1 MIEINL
7 LPGSGKKNR
16 STGFSLSAVAGKA
29 GSRVKDPFMIA
40 AAVSIVAATGAIG
53 YLHVSQAGKAEQLT
67 ERERRAVQDSTRFV
81 AVLRERNRAEAQR
94 DSVRRQLEIIK
105 NIDNDRFVW
114 SHIMDE
120 VSRALPPYTWLKSID
135 NDRFVW
141 AHIMDEVSRALPPYT
156 WLKTIQQSAVIA
168 AATTPPP
175 PPPKNDAAKD
185 KNKPVAPAPPP
196 PPSTLKFQ
204 IAGNTVDIQALT
216 RFMKLLEASPFVKNV
231 TIVKAELVTLEGK
244 EVQEFLLE
252 AEYERPDP
260 SVVSTVPVTLSSR

>member
-81 AVLRERNRAEAQR
+81 AVLRERNRAIAQR
-94 DSVRRQLEIIK
+94 DSVQRQLEII
-105 NIDNDRFVW
+105 
-114 SHIMDE
+114 
-120 VSRALPPYTWLKSID
+120 KSID

-156 WLKTIQQSAVIA
+156 WLKTILQSAVIA

>member
-81 AVLRERNRAEAQR
+81 AVLRERNRAIAQR
-94 DSVRRQLEIIK
+94 DSVQRQLEII
-105 NIDNDRFVW
+105 
-114 SHIMDE
+114 
-120 VSRALPPYTWLKSID
+120 KSID

-175 PPPKNDAAKD
+175 PPPKNDAATD

>member
-7 LPGSGKKNR
+7 LPGSGKKTR
-16 STGFSLSAVAGKA
+16 ATGFSLTAVAGKA

-40 AAVSIVAATGAIG
+40 AAVSIVAAVGSIG
-53 YLHVSQAGKAEQLT
+53 FLHMTQTKRADELT

-105 NIDNDRFVW
+105 R
-114 SHIMDE
+114 
-120 VSRALPPYTWLKSID
+120 ID

-156 WLKTIQQSAVIA
+156 WLKTINQSAVIA
-168 AATTPPP
+168 P
-175 PPPKNDAAKD
+175 
-185 KNKPVAPAPPP
+185 PAPPP
-196 PPSTLKFQ
+196 PPRQEGANADKAKQAPPPEPEQSTLKFQ

-231 TIVKAELVTLEGK
+231 TIAKAELVTLEGK

-252 AEYERPDP
+252 AEYERPEA
-260 SVVSTVPVTLSSR
+260 SVIETVPVTLSSR

>member
-16 STGFSLSAVAGKA
+16 STGFNFSAIAGKA

-40 AAVSIVAATGAIG
+40 AAVSIVAAVGAIG
-53 YLHVSQAGKAEQLT
+53 YLHLTQAGKAEELT

-81 AVLRERNRAEAQR
+81 AVLRERNRALAQR
-94 DSVRRQLEIIK
+94 DSVQRQLEII
-105 NIDNDRFVW
+105 
-114 SHIMDE
+114 
-120 VSRALPPYTWLKSID
+120 KSID

-156 WLKTIQQSAVIA
+156 WLKGIQQSAVLA
-168 AATTPPP
+168 PPPPSAPPPPPKSDGKGDKAGKPTPPP
-175 PPPKNDAAKD
+175 PPP
-185 KNKPVAPAPPP
+185 PPP
-196 PPSTLKFQ
+196 TLKFQ

-216 RFMKLLEASPFVKNV
+216 RFMKLLESSPFVKNV
-231 TIVKAELVTLEGK
+231 AIAKAELVSLDGK

-260 SVVSTVPVTLSSR
+260 SVISTVPVTLSSR